1 MSIDRGVF
9 WEEASC
15 RGMMIV
21 MGADMLLGDEVEN
34 GRGQAMRRV
43 QFKVYKAVP
52 TGMSG
57 NLRLERED
65 RSSERATI

>member
-1 MSIDRGVF
+1 
-9 WEEASC
+9 
-15 RGMMIV
+15 MMIV